1 MAAIVQGRRENVD
14 HDDGVRSIAYRLW
27 EDEGRPEGRALDH
40 WLKAETLWDEEQEFE
55 EHLSKDVEGC
65 ALCT

>member
-1 MAAIVQGRRENVD
+1 MH
-14 HDDGVRSIAYRLW
+14 HDEEVKVIAYRLW

-40 WLKAETLWDEEQEFE
+40 WLKAETLWDEHQEFV
-55 EHLSKDVEGC
+55 EHVAKDVEGC